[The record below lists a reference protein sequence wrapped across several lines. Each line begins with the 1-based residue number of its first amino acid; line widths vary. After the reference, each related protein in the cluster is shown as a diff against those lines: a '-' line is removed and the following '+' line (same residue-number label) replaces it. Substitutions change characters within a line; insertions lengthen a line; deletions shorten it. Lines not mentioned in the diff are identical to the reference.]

1 MILALEFDRVNVHI
15 QILLSNI
22 LERNKYF
29 SEY

>member
-1 MILALEFDRVNVHI
+1 MILALEFDRVNVNI